1 MGGAHMTVYQP
12 DSDFLDS
19 VPKFEFEIIN
29 DNDIEKKYKQIL
41 EHRYTAD
48 SHKMEPT
55 FADQQKGDGEYIVE
69 FNDTEPSATIK
80 RRHMR
85 SDEEFDASLAA
96 LFLTD

>member
-1 MGGAHMTVYQP
+1 MTVYQP

-41 EHRYTAD
+41 KHRYTAD
-48 SHKMEPT
+48 SHKMALT

-69 FNDTEPSATIK
+69 FNDAEPSATIK
-80 RRHMR
+80 RRHMLSVEDR
-85 SDEEFDASLAA
+85 MAALLAA
-96 LFLTD
+96 DE